1 MVCLDTPSFK
11 KKKKNH
17 FNCKSLKNLLWWIP
31 EFSFYF
37 YHLVI
42 KILCCLRGFLGQLV
56 TGLDHGIVT
65 MTKGEIALFTLP
77 PGTEYRGAAS
87 DNFRPNEATLF
98 EVELIS
104 WITVVD
110 ICKDGGILKR
120 ILEKGARNEQP
131 SDLDEVIG
139 TLTYYYVNCIS
150 S

>member
-1 MVCLDTPSFK
+1 MDSRIYFLLLSF
-11 KKKKNH
+11 
-17 FNCKSLKNLLWWIP
+17 I
-31 EFSFYF
+31 
-37 YHLVI
+37 I
-42 KILCCLRGFLGQLV
+42 KFLCCLRGFLDQLV
-56 TGLDHGIVT
+56 TGLAHGIIT

-77 PGTEYRGAAS
+77 PGTEYRGAAC

-139 TLTYYYVNCIS
+139 TLTDYYVNYIS